1 LKPLHVPKSYGTIL
15 DRSLWFQMSLAPRW
29 LVVFRVVDQR
39 GQPVIAEVRVFPALE
54 THDEEKTWPQP
65 TGRWRGEYGGKTF
78 VPPGGLTARLLRG
91 IRTQVFQ
98 KDLRRIMAYHAKD
111 LAHGDSGVTLSAA
124 PPPSATR
131 GRKGRSDRELARIA
145 RTYERAYMAGRPSIA
160 DVAKAHRLSLSQAR
174 DAVSRARVRGL
185 LSPASTQ
192 GKRGGLLTPLAHE
205 ILKQDAKGKGGKR
218 HGTKR

>member
-1 LKPLHVPKSYGTIL
+1 MWVEM
-15 DRSLWFQMSLAPRW
+15 RLAPRW

-54 THDEEKTWPQP
+54 THDEEKKWPQP

-111 LAHGDSGVTLSAA
+111 LALDPGVALSAA

-145 RTYERAYMAGRPSIA
+145 AVYERAYFADRPLIA
-160 DVAKAHRLSLSQAR
+160 AVAKAGGP
-174 DAVSRARVRGL
+174 SRRR
-185 LSPASTQ
+185 Q
-192 GKRGGLLTPLAHE
+192 
-205 ILKQDAKGKGGKR
+205 
-218 HGTKR
+218 